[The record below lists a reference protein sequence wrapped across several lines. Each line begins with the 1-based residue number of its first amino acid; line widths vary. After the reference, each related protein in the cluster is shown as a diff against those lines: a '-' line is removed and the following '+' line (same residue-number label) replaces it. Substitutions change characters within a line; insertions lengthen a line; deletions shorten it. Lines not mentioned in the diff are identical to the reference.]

1 MQFNLDNILRKEPY
15 PLLID
20 GKEVAS
26 REGRTFETL
35 NPANGRVIAKVY
47 EADEGD
53 VNAAVAAARRA
64 YEGSWG
70 KFTPKERSK
79 ALLRLAAKL
88 AEHSELMSQ
97 LEVLDVGKPI
107 AQSRASIVGTPATL
121 EYYASVLLTLSGET
135 INVSDNS
142 LIDFTLREPLGMC
155 GLILPWNY
163 PVSLAI
169 LKLAPALAAGNT
181 VVIKPS
187 EVTPLSSVEMGRA
200 ILEAGLPE
208 GVVNIINGP
217 GATTGM
223 ALVRHPDVAKISF
236 TGGTLTGRTIFREAA
251 ETVKRLTLELGG
263 KSPLVV
269 FDDADISKAVGVAY
283 ADITRNTGQVCAA
296 CTRLIV
302 QESVADAFLDALT
315 TKLTKVKVGDPQD
328 EATEMGPIVNQ
339 RQMQRINDYLK
350 IGADEGARPQSYLD
364 FSGRKDLEGG
374 YFVPPVLFHD
384 AESAM
389 RVARE
394 EIFGPVQTVIRFKTE
409 EDAVRIA
416 NDSPYGLAAAVMTR
430 DAARGLRMARS
441 VQAGTVCIN
450 HGAKAA
456 VDAPF
461 GGYKQ
466 SGIGKERGIA
476 AMLDDTQIKNVRFS
490 VV

>member
-1 MQFNLDNILRKEPY
+1 MSLDTDNILRKQAY

-26 REGRTFETL
+26 LAGRTFETL
-35 NPANGRVIAKVY
+35 NPATGRAIAQVY
-47 EADEGD
+47 EAGEED

-64 YEGSWG
+64 YEGAWG

-88 AEHSELMSQ
+88 AEHSELMAQ

-107 AQSRASIVGTPATL
+107 TQSRASIVGTPATL
-121 EYYASVLLTLSGET
+121 EYYASVLLTLAGET

-142 LIDFTLREPLGMC
+142 LIDFTLREPLGVC

-163 PVSLAI
+163 PVSLAV

-200 ILEAGLPE
+200 ILEAGFPD
-208 GVVNIINGP
+208 GVINIVNGP

-251 ETVKRLTLELGG
+251 DTVKRLTLELGG

-269 FDDADISKAVGVAY
+269 FDDADLGRAVGVAY
-283 ADITRNTGQVCAA
+283 NDITRNTGQVCAA
-296 CTRLIV
+296 CTRLLLHETI
-302 QESVADAFLDALT
+302 ADKFLDALT
-315 TKLTKVKVGDPQD
+315 DKLTKIKVGDPQD
-328 EATEMGPIVNQ
+328 EGTEMGPIVNL
-339 RQMQRINDYLK
+339 RQMQRINDYLS
-350 IGADEGARPQSYLD
+350 IGAEEGARPQSYLD
-364 FSGRKDLEGG
+364 LKGRKELGDG

-384 AESAM
+384 ATSAM
-389 RVARE
+389 KVARE

-409 EDAVRIA
+409 DEAIRIA
-416 NDSPYGLAAAVMTR
+416 NDSPYGLAAAIMTH
-430 DAARGLRMARS
+430 DAARAMRMARGI
-441 VQAGTVCIN
+441 QAGTVCIN